1 LKDKRAARGPE
12 VYPAWAKSCPY
23 LGQESIIFSIMG
35 RRTIP
40 WDQVKQEYT
49 CGSVNEQGQR
59 VWPTLNELAKKYRI
73 SYSTLWKR
81 KTSERWDDLKEQ
93 NRITIEQ
100 ESNKKYIEKV
110 ADAQAEVNTIGLRG
124 ARQIIDEVLAGLERY
139 RQQVARIFA
148 DEALDTAERTRH
160 LKEASQA
167 LKNYAQAFAVAYDKA
182 RLAVGEPSEITE
194 EQMTLER
201 LIRETLVYIE
211 MEERQKNGHHGGG
224 QGAGD
229 NALEE
234 RPALGPGPC
243 V

>member
-1 LKDKRAARGPE
+1 
-12 VYPAWAKSCPY
+12 
-23 LGQESIIFSIMG
+23 MG

-167 LKNYAQAFAVAYDKA
+167 LKNYAQAFTVAYDKA